1 MVGSNGVEPST
12 FRLSAER
19 SDQLSYEPM
28 SSAAIAFINT
38 KRWTLKIKQ
47 CTNMNASNNIHGT
60 HISLTIR

>member
-1 MVGSNGVEPST
+1 
-12 FRLSAER
+12 
-19 SDQLSYEPM
+19 M